1 MKKTISK
8 ENLIIELTKI
18 RQSHEEW
25 VARDLKRRK
34 EFARAFGWN
43 KPKRQFD
50 YGDAEL
56 YEPTWVEIFVKLGKL
71 LAAKNFTDFE
81 GNVSELEV
89 RLEQHENNKELH
101 FDGVSKIKP

>member
-1 MKKTISK
+1 MKITK
-8 ENLIIELTKI
+8 ENLIIELTKL

-25 VARDLKRRK
+25 VSDDLKRRK
-34 EFARAFGWN
+34 EFARAFKWN

-56 YEPTWVEIFVKLGKL
+56 YEPTWIEIFVELGKL
-71 LAAKNFTDFE
+71 LAAKNFMDFE

-89 RLEQHENNKELH
+89 KLENHIKDHEKH
-101 FDGVSKIKP
+101 FDK